1 METLCE
7 SGQDFG
13 SSHKF
18 MCWSLCM
25 FFLILKLKMGFK
37 DGFTSFFTS
46 FKNFLTMIKNFCIG
60 IFDFVKGIFSFVKD
74 TIDFI
79 YKMFFIIFLCVI
91 GYAGYIVF
99 TSASNINKKIEE
111 LQTSIVYIKQVSDD
125 LSKVTQKISN
135 ITNSSSKEDKKNNNN
150 KSSKN
155 DNNDKKEQSLT
166 QKIKSFFKT

>member
-25 FFLILKLKMGFK
+25 FFLFLFFFLWFK

-135 ITNSSSKEDKKNNNN
+135 ITNSSSK
-150 KSSKN
+150 
-155 DNNDKKEQSLT
+155 
-166 QKIKSFFKT
+166 